1 MSGGGRFHADRS
13 RGDSGDARA
22 ALADTGEIIAQ
33 DVRDRL
39 IDMLNPHI
47 FRAYDVRGR
56 VGSDINPE
64 VFAEVGRAYATLIR
78 RNRGRTVAVGQDNR
92 ESSAS
97 LKAAFTDGVRAAGV
111 DVVDVGQV
119 TTPML
124 YFATAHWR
132 LDGGANITGSHNPVD
147 YNGVKMVHPGAA
159 PLSEEEIQALRR
171 HIETGDLE
179 QGSGAVTARSPRD
192 DYFATVAALVRPAR
206 RLRVVADA
214 GNGVAGL
221 YGPDLLRRIGCEVI
235 ELHCESDG
243 RFPNHLPDPED
254 PANVVDL
261 QARVVEAGADLG
273 LAWDG
278 DADRVGVIDERGHR
292 HEADLILVLL
302 ARDLLQRHPGAKIVF
317 DVKSSQSLVDDIRR
331 HGGVPVMWKTGH
343 SHLKRKMRDDKILL
357 GGEVSGHMFFGEGY
371 YGVDDGLLAACK
383 IVDIIAQQP
392 GPASRRFDSIEH
404 LHATPELKALCPDDK
419 KFGLIH
425 ELVRDLKQRYQ
436 TIDIDGA
443 RVLFPDGGWGL
454 VRASNTSPYL
464 TLRFEGHSEAQIDA
478 MKRVIY
484 DALRR
489 YPYVTLPG

>member
-1 MSGGGRFHADRS
+1 
-13 RGDSGDARA
+13 
-22 ALADTGEIIAQ
+22 
-33 DVRDRL
+33 
-39 IDMLNPHI
+39 MLNPHI

-56 VGSDINPE
+56 IGSDINPT
-64 VFAEVGRAYATLIR
+64 VFGQIGRAYATLIR
-78 RNRGRTVAVGQDNR
+78 RSGGRTVAIGQDNR

-97 LKAAFTDGVRAAGV
+97 LKAAFVEGVRGAGM
-111 DVVDVGQV
+111 DVVDVGEV

-124 YFATAHWR
+124 YFATAHWK

-159 PLSEEEIQALRR
+159 PLTEDEIQQLRR
-171 HIETGDLE
+171 LIESGDLE
-179 QGSGAVTARSPRD
+179 QGRGGATSRSPRD
-192 DYFATVAALVRPAR
+192 DYYATLTRLVQPGR

-221 YGPDLLRRIGCEVI
+221 YGPELLRGIGCEVI

-261 QARVVEAGADLG
+261 QAKVVEVGADLG

-292 HEADLILVLL
+292 HEADLVLALL
-302 ARDLLQRHPGAKIVF
+302 ARDLLQRHRGAKIVF
-317 DVKSSQSLVDDIRR
+317 DVKCSQSLVDDIER
-331 HGGVPVMWKTGH
+331 HGGQPVMWKTGH
-343 SHLKRKMRDDKILL
+343 SHLKRKMREDKILL
-357 GGEVSGHMFFGEGY
+357 GGEVSGHMFFAEGY

-383 IVDIIAQQP
+383 IVDIVARES
-392 GPASRRFDSIEH
+392 GPASRLFDSIEH
-404 LHATPELKALCPDDK
+404 RHATPELKAPCPDDK
-419 KFGLIH
+419 KFPLID
-425 ELVRDLKQRYQ
+425 ELVRELKQRYQ

-454 VRASNTSPYL
+454 VRASNTNPYL
-464 TLRFEGHSEAQIDA
+464 TLRFEGRSEAQIDA

-489 YPYVTLPG
+489 YPYVTLPA

>member
-1 MSGGGRFHADRS
+1 VRRPGPFHADRS